1 MASDQPRSHD
11 DRLAVLQLEI
21 QHLKEKVRQNH
32 AEMIQLRRSIR
43 LFVERFDH
51 LLDRE
56 IQQRQQLRDAL
67 YRMCR
72 EIHQTVERFL
82 EHDVGN

>member
-1 MASDQPRSHD
+1 MQLAMAE
-11 DRLAVLQLEI
+11 VLELEI
-21 QHLKEKVRQNH
+21 QHLKEQVRQNH
-32 AEMIQLRRSIR
+32 ADMVQIRRSIR
-43 LFVERFDH
+43 LFVERYDH

-56 IQQRQQLRDAL
+56 IQQREHLRDAL

-72 EIHQTVERFL
+72 EIHQAVERFL